1 MIHSNITYQIGGGKT
16 RSSNIELLRC
26 VAMMM
31 IIVHL
36 YCVNSGLSVL
46 LDFTNNTINT
56 IIIQFMAFGGK
67 VGVNIFF
74 MISGYFMIT
83 GKMNVKKVVLFL
95 LQIFTYNL
103 VIRLSLWY
111 FGGYTF
117 PTKNWL
123 GIIPIIFGVP
133 ASFIASYLFIY
144 LLTPLI
150 NRGLTALSK
159 RDFNYMLGVLLFYFT
174 IEQTFMMQNT
184 WHYLG
189 WAFVMYSIGAY
200 IRRFEIASLNMP
212 WRLLA
217 IASVL
222 LVWGLII
229 FVDINHYRFH
239 WSYFIFDANK
249 LTMLLCAIC
258 IFMAFLTLEVR
269 SSRVIN
275 TLASTCF
282 GVLLIHANC
291 DVMRQWLWQDTL
303 DVPGQID
310 NPWLLVHMLGWCLTI
325 FIICAF
331 IELCRKHII
340 EKPLYNIVETIFKP
354 LQSLARQII

>member
-1 MIHSNITYQIGGGKT
+1 
-16 RSSNIELLRC
+16 
-26 VAMMM
+26 
-31 IIVHL
+31 
-36 YCVNSGLSVL
+36 
-46 LDFTNNTINT
+46 
-56 IIIQFMAFGGK
+56 
-67 VGVNIFF
+67 
-74 MISGYFMIT
+74 
-83 GKMNVKKVVLFL
+83 
-95 LQIFTYNL
+95 
-103 VIRLSLWY
+103 
-111 FGGYTF
+111 
-117 PTKNWL
+117 
-123 GIIPIIFGVP
+123 
-133 ASFIASYLFIY
+133 
-144 LLTPLI
+144 
-150 NRGLTALSK
+150 
-159 RDFNYMLGVLLFYFT
+159 
-174 IEQTFMMQNT
+174 MMQNT

-239 WSYFIFDANK
+239 WSYFTFDANK

-291 DVMRQWLWQDTL
+291 DAMRQWLWQDTL